1 MKKKG
6 FTLIEVIAVIA
17 LLSLL
22 LLLVVPNI
30 TESYKKS
37 QKKIFYDN
45 VLGIYN
51 TATQSFLLE
60 DTTVNNFCHA
70 GTKLKADLGEDIE
83 YSVILDDFGQVTS
96 LAVSNGRFYYSKS
109 SSSGVSRSDI
119 SIDDIQE
126 SEISINCDGTIS
138 YQNNCI
144 ITDTNK
150 SCQIY
155 SFAFFRKNA
164 TI

>member
-17 LLSLL
+17 LVSLL

-37 QKKIFYDN
+37 QRKIFYDN

-60 DTTVNNFCHA
+60 DTKVNNICHS
-70 GTKLKADLGEDIE
+70 GTKLKADLGEDVE
-83 YSVILDDFGQVTS
+83 YNVILDDFGQVTS

-119 SIDDIQE
+119 STDDIQE
-126 SEISINCDGTIS
+126 SKMNINGDGTVS

-144 ITDTNK
+144 ITDSNR

-155 SFAFFRKNA
+155 GFTFFRKNA